1 MMHEQDT
8 AILKALVP
16 VAWAD
21 GTFAER
27 EREMIDALLDAYC
40 ADDREREALLEYA
53 AQPKTFADIDLQE
66 LSADD
71 RRVLLQHAVLL
82 SFADGSQAPEEAV
95 MIEKLAKKL
104 RIPDDEA
111 KTLIDASTARAKKLL
126 HLI

>member
-1 MMHEQDT
+1 MHDQDS

-21 GTFAER
+21 GVFAER
-27 EREMIDALLDAYC
+27 EREMLDALLDAYC

-53 AQPKTFADIDLQE
+53 AQPKTLDDIDLQE

-82 SFADGSQAPEEAV
+82 SYADGDQSPEELA
-95 MIEKLAKKL
+95 MLRALAKKL

-111 KTLIDASTARAKKLL
+111 QALFD
-126 HLI
+126 

>member
-1 MMHEQDT
+1 MHEQDT

-53 AQPKTFADIDLQE
+53 AKPRTFDDIDLQE
-66 LSADD
+66 LSTDD

-82 SFADGSQAPEEAV
+82 SFADGAQAPEELAMV
-95 MIEKLAKKL
+95 QNLAKKL

-111 KTLIDASTARAKKLL
+111 KELIDASGARAKRLL

>member
-1 MMHEQDT
+1 MHEQDT

-40 ADDREREALLEYA
+40 ADDREKEALLEYA
-53 AQPKTFADIDLQE
+53 AQPRTLDDIDLQE

-82 SFADGSQAPEEAV
+82 SFADGAQSPEELAMV
-95 MIEKLAKKL
+95 QSLAKKL
-104 RIPDDEA
+104 RIPDEESRE
-111 KTLIDASTARAKKLL
+111 LIDASSARAQKLL